1 MFNEKVYNIQERMIQ
16 SPWHQHD
23 NDTSAGIE
31 SSIPLG
37 NVLFE
42 VQQEYLKYE
51 GIAQMEPEVGDSTS
65 SLHQPSVICLC
76 LWKLSINNSST
87 CFAGGEIKNIKKNIS
102 CLFACRYSQASEKYY
117 VLKQGKIFLIS

>member
-65 SLHQPSVICLC
+65 SFHQPSVICS
-76 LWKLSINNSST
+76 W
-87 CFAGGEIKNIKKNIS
+87 FMEIV
-102 CLFACRYSQASEKYY
+102 Y
-117 VLKQGKIFLIS
+117 